1 MEPKVG
7 HELGL
12 RAKDRQDLKPV
23 KLDSLI
29 NNSSQRNIVCVN
41 TKVTILMT
49 ERVIYAHIFRKR
61 IKLLFYS
68 KELLRLTI
76 TVAIKP
82 FKSLN

>member
-29 NNSSQRNIVCVN
+29 NNSSQRIIVCIS
-41 TKVTILMT
+41 TKATILMIK
-49 ERVIYAHIFRKR
+49 RVIYAYFFRKR
-61 IKLLFYS
+61 IKLLLYS
-68 KELLRLTI
+68 KKLLRLTI
-76 TVAIKP
+76 IVAIKP